1 MGNTVQKTF
10 QGRRDKKRK
19 NTRIRDFSIYL
30 LFILLITGVLT
41 GFSEKNPQLAVFLTV
56 LITVYLLLE
65 KFLNLYET
73 REFEILSSV
82 IVLAG
87 TVVNVSGEDYLHLI
101 YIIISVFT
109 GINLSLRMNLYVL
122 CLIILMEGRHLFRE
136 ISMLSLGDEIIFILS
151 VLFVN
156 FLAIFFTDELKKK
169 LKETES
175 TLKRLI
181 EKSEIYDLLSLED
194 EDILSHNLY
203 HARLHDEEIES
214 MVETIKRT
222 IYADGIHILLNR
234 DNRFILRYSTDNALV
249 IFSEGL
255 IYDVYK
261 EGTSKIVRVDS
272 SKLLLGYATDYEVNS
287 ILIVPLKEGSTVT
300 GVLLADSMRH
310 GAFTENEL
318 FILENYS
325 KMLSIVLSRYRLIVE
340 KDRSEK
346 IVKILL
352 SETRRLSST
361 LKFDEILTNIIKTC
375 EQIAPSSYV
384 TILSHNKNR
393 FVILKQSYGD
403 GRGKFPKINTG
414 FNYSKNPFYTQVF
427 SDRRPFYISRIME
440 KDREYLPVYS
450 EDVSSLLAL
459 PMWYEDSL
467 LGIIILSSQRE
478 NAFNQE
484 QMLTLELFANQS
496 AISLMNS
503 KLYSEIETL
512 AISDGLTGLYNHRKF
527 QEELEREVKR
537 HKRTGF
543 PLCLALI
550 DIDFFKK
557 VNDTYGHPAGD
568 AVLKG
573 VAGIIKNTIRSTDIP
588 ARYGGE
594 EFSII
599 MIESNLKNA
608 KIVAERLRR
617 KVEDSSFRY
626 ENNVINVTLS
636 IGISSMSRDIEKGRL
651 IDMADQAL
659 YHAKKSGRNRT
670 VLWEEIGKI

>member
-1 MGNTVQKTF
+1 M
-10 QGRRDKKRK
+10 
-19 NTRIRDFSIYL
+19 II
-30 LFILLITGVLT
+30 
-41 GFSEKNPQLAVFLTV
+41 
-56 LITVYLLLE
+56 
-65 KFLNLYET
+65 
-73 REFEILSSV
+73 
-82 IVLAG
+82 LAG

-109 GINLSLRMNLYVL
+109 GINLSLMMNLYVL

-136 ISMLSLGDEIIFILS
+136 ISILSFGNEIVFILS
-151 VLFVN
+151 VLFIN
-156 FLAIFFTDELKKK
+156 LLAIFFTDELKKK
-169 LKETES
+169 IKEAEG

-181 EKSEIYDLLSLED
+181 EKSETYDLLSLED

-203 HARLHDEEIES
+203 HVRLHDEEIREI
-214 MVETIKRT
+214 VETIMRT
-222 IYADGIHILLNR
+222 IYADGVHILLMK
-234 DNRFILRYSTDNALV
+234 DNRLILRYSTDDSTTV
-249 IFSEGL
+249 FSEGL
-255 IYDVYK
+255 IYDLYK
-261 EGTSKIVRVDS
+261 ENRSEILTCNSGR
-272 SKLLLGYATDYEVNS
+272 LFLGYITNYEINS
-287 ILIVPLKEGSTVT
+287 ILIVPLNEGSTRI
-300 GVLLADSMRH
+300 GLLLADSVRH
-310 GAFTENEL
+310 KAFNESEL

-325 KMLSIVLSRYRLIVE
+325 KMLSMVLSRHRLIAQ

-375 EQIAPSSYV
+375 EQIAPSSYLA
-384 TILSHNKNR
+384 ILSHNKNR
-393 FVILKQSYGD
+393 FVILKQSCGD
-403 GRGKFPKINTG
+403 KKDKFPKINTG
-414 FNYSKNPFYTQVF
+414 FNYSRNPFYTQIF

-440 KDREYLPVYS
+440 RGREYLPVYS
-450 EDVSSLLAL
+450 DDISSFLAL

-467 LGIIILSSQRE
+467 LGIIILASQRE

-527 QEELEREVKR
+527 QEELEREVRR
-537 HKRTGF
+537 HKRSGF
-543 PLCLALI
+543 PLCLALM

-557 VNDTYGHPAGD
+557 INDTYGHPAGD

-594 EFSII
+594 EFSLI
-599 MIESNLKNA
+599 MIESDLKNA
-608 KIVAERLRR
+608 KLVAERLRK

-626 ENNVINVTLS
+626 ENNNIRVTLS
-636 IGISSMSRDIEKGRL
+636 IGISSISRDIEKNRL

-670 VLWEEIGKI
+670 VLWEEIG